1 MEKHSHNRQN
11 IDDNKSGCGAKLRAF
26 IAGLTPATVF
36 KYTFLT
42 SAIVALAATIIY
54 RTASE
59 SLHVNIDK
67 VDTASIDLTG
77 SENLGGIEPGGYSSL
92 DYSITNQSTKP
103 SYVFI
108 RVTEAEQPGELIYGY
123 GESGGLT
130 PVAINDTVT
139 MSGRL
144 HCLADAEMYAQLTGD
159 DLDIDV
165 EGCLVY
171 GTTEDG
177 SDGSYSTGAEVLWGK
192 YLENR

>member
-42 SAIVALAATIIY
+42 SAIVALAAGILY

-77 SENLGGIEPGGYSSL
+77 SEKLGGIEPGGYVPVEWGV
-92 DYSITNQSTKP
+92 TNQSTKP
-103 SYVFI
+103 AYVFV
-108 RVTEAEQPGELIYGY
+108 RVTEATV
-123 GESGGLT
+123 GL
-130 PVAINDTVT
+130 
-139 MSGRL
+139 R
-144 HCLADAEMYAQLTGD
+144 
-159 DLDIDV
+159 
-165 EGCLVY
+165 
-171 GTTEDG
+171 
-177 SDGSYSTGAEVLWGK
+177 W
-192 YLENR
+192 